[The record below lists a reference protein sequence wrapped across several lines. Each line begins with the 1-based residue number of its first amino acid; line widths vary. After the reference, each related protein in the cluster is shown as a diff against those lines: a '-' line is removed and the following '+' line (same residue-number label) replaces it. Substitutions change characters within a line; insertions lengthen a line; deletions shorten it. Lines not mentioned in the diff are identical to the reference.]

1 MINKFLLLASI
12 AVGLISHASAET
24 SSLIQ
29 VDFELSL
36 YSSRTVNS
44 IGPIIT
50 ATRPAPNLPI
60 ASHGSIF
67 LDTTGSTLRHDSNAY
82 PTPED
87 SMLLSKADLSIAGLT
102 GTPAS
107 VYPAGATYW
116 GNQRGGFT
124 ATTSYSWESE
134 DGFHRETFGF
144 DFETRY
150 AEPIAFDAASFA
162 LLTAQKFVGSSWD
175 LGKLNVTH
183 ERTINGNPFQDEY
196 LYLVRV
202 TGVKSIPEPSTATLT
217 ALALVFGAVIYR
229 KKRTKLLPLLRIDT

>member
-1 MINKFLLLASI
+1 MIKNILLLASI
-12 AVGLISHASAET
+12 AAGSISHASAET
-24 SSLIQ
+24 SPLIQ

-50 ATRPAPNLPI
+50 ATWPAPNLPI
-60 ASHGSIF
+60 ASHGNLF
-67 LDTTGSTLRHDSNAY
+67 LNTTGSTLTHDSDAY

-87 SMLLSKADLSIAGLT
+87 RMLLSNTSLSIDGLT
-102 GTPAS
+102 GTPAF
-107 VYPAGATYW
+107 VYPTGSVYW

-124 ATTSYSWESE
+124 ATTSYYWESG

-144 DFETRY
+144 DFDSPY
-150 AEPIAFDAASFA
+150 AEPIASDAAIFT
-162 LLTAQKFVGSSWD
+162 LLTAQRFISSSWN
-175 LGKLNVTH
+175 LGKLNIKH
-183 ERTINGNPFQDEY
+183 ERSINGNPFQDEY

-217 ALALVFGAVIYR
+217 ALAFVFGAAIYR
-229 KKRTKLLPLLRIDT
+229 KNRTKQIPLA